1 MYRCVIFD
9 FDGTLGN
16 TEDLALKVA
25 VTLAEKYNFRSI
37 TRKEIPLIKGMTP
50 REGMAYMGISRF
62 RLPFIVR
69 EAHQILKSEMSRVPL
84 CRPGLSEA
92 LVRMAEDR
100 ILLGIITSNSRD
112 NVEAFLALHGIQV
125 FGFIRSSSV
134 FGKSRHFRKIRKR
147 YRLERRE
154 LLYVGDECRDI
165 HAARRAGIPIAVVT
179 WGFNSRECLAAE
191 NPDYLVET
199 VEELEGIVRGA
210 GPCRETR
217 ETPGA
222 PEQRACKP

>member
-16 TEDLALKVA
+16 TEDLALRVA

-62 RLPFIVR
+62 RLPFIIR

-84 CRPGLSEA
+84 SRPELSDA
-92 LVRMAEDR
+92 LLRMAADQIE
-100 ILLGIITSNSRD
+100 LGIITSNSQD
-112 NVEAFLALHGIQV
+112 NVEAFLALHEIPV
-125 FGFIRSSSV
+125 FGFVRSSSV
-134 FGKSRHFRKIRKR
+134 FGKSRHFRKVLKSL
-147 YRLERRE
+147 RLERQE

-179 WGFNSRECLAAE
+179 WGFNSRECLVAE
-191 NPDYLVET
+191 KPDYLVDT
-199 VEELEGIVRGA
+199 VEELERIVRGEKSDQ
-210 GPCRETR
+210 GDRTDR
-217 ETPGA
+217 SDNG
-222 PEQRACKP
+222 